1 MLIMVILAV
10 ESQEKK
16 AQEFLPSCYQI
27 IVEIG
32 FTFSSLLQG
41 FFFAIPR
48 KFLFSPVLRVEFK
61 WFILQ
66 CALPKTWIGGSA
78 SDLGFEGEG

>member
-1 MLIMVILAV
+1 MCKSALLQRTVDYCNLLYLDPLIYVNHGDFGCGV
-10 ESQEKK
+10 TGKK

-61 WFILQ
+61 
-66 CALPKTWIGGSA
+66 
-78 SDLGFEGEG
+78 